1 MGDKDKSKVIDFTQF
16 RKKNVEQ
23 KRRQY
28 ERIFFEEFVGC
39 YSVVDQNGAI
49 FPIKVVDLS
58 KTGCRIE
65 VPDQWKNDEFFTIGS
80 EVNVRL
86 YFTKNSYL
94 ALVGKIVRRDQTK
107 KPAQTDVLQFGLE
120 FDTSLPSYKGLS
132 SFMDFVEQFAE
143 YSNVDKGS
151 HKVYFL

>member
-1 MGDKDKSKVIDFTQF
+1 MSEEKKVIDFTKF

-39 YSVVDQNGAI
+39 YSVVDQNGSI

-65 VPDQWKNDEFFTIGS
+65 VSDHLHNDEFFTIGS
-80 EVNVRL
+80 ELNIRL

-94 ALVGKIVRRDQTK
+94 ALAGQLVRREVVHRPGKD
-107 KPAQTDVLQFGLE
+107 ALLHFGLE

-132 SFMDFVEQFAE
+132 AFMEFVDQFAE

-151 HKVYFL
+151 NKVYFL